1 MTGKTVKKAKKS
13 APARDASK
21 KRTDKKVKVEHVELA
36 KASHVDG
43 TPVSFYAVVIDATFP
58 YKTSNGKYVCS
69 MKITD
74 GSIASGKKDNWA
86 QLVLYARRFE
96 DLPIVQRIGDV
107 IRVHRSILRLHNG
120 RKQFNASIYYNS
132 SWALFSAD
140 KRDPEGKERAETEPF
155 GHNSKKFSFEK
166 HERDTLAKVRKFAQ
180 SHFSSNNVLGS
191 DMHVAL
197 SKATSQKNDFDV
209 LAKVLQIFEKD
220 EYTNELKIRDGSN
233 KTWYVLALKL
243 KFPHINVNDVVRI
256 RSAIYDETS
265 KKSVLNLSHYSNI
278 LTFVSNSKL
287 AKEIRNKVS
296 DDRKADQ
303 AALKDTVSM
312 HPVMLTEIDKKHAN
326 LPVTPLKDLFSD
338 DAEIAKNTT
347 FRTHFCVSKVEPA
360 NVQDYCRVYDKKAN
374 KTSSAKG
381 AKGGNF
387 IYQVQFLVKGGSSSN
402 SHYRVLLYTHDGLGK
417 DFFGVNACDLHKSAK
432 DVKALEA
439 ATANLTK
446 FNSWVDAVVERRN
459 GYYFIKDT
467 RLVL

>member
-1 MTGKTVKKAKKS
+1 MQI
-13 APARDASK
+13 
-21 KRTDKKVKVEHVELA
+21 EHVELG

-43 TPVSFYAVVIDATFP
+43 TPVSFYATVIDATFP

-74 GSIASGKKDNWA
+74 SSIASGKKDSWA
-86 QLVLYARRFE
+86 QLVLYARKFE

-107 IRVHRSILRLHNG
+107 IRVNRSILRLHNG
-120 RKQFNASIYYNS
+120 RKQFNASIYFNS

-140 KRDPEGKERAETEPF
+140 KRDPEGNDRGEVEPF
-155 GHNSKKFSFEK
+155 GHNGKKFSFEK
-166 HERDTLAKVRKFAQ
+166 HEKETLNRVRKFAQ
-180 SHFSSNNVLGS
+180 SHFASNNVLSS

-197 SKATSQKNDFDV
+197 SKASSQKNDFDV

-220 EYTNELKIRDGSN
+220 EFTNELKIRDGSN

-243 KFPHINVNDVVRI
+243 KFPHLAVNDVVRI

-265 KKSVLNLSHYSNI
+265 RKNVLNLSHYSNI

-312 HPVMLTEIDKKHAN
+312 HPVMLSEVDKKHAN
-326 LPVTPLKDLFSD
+326 LPVTPLKDLFSN
-338 DAEIAKNTT
+338 DADIARQTT
-347 FRTHFCVSKVEPA
+347 FRTHFCVSKIEPA
-360 NVQDYCRVYDKKAN
+360 SVQEYCRSYDKKAN

-381 AKGGNF
+381 SKGGNY

-402 SHYRVLLYTHDGLGK
+402 NHYRVLLYTHDGLGK
-417 DFFGVNACDLHKSAK
+417 EFFGVNATNLHSSAK
-432 DVKALEA
+432 DSKALEGHS
-439 ATANLTK
+439 ANLTK

-467 RLVL
+467 KLIH

>member
-1 MTGKTVKKAKKS
+1 M
-13 APARDASK
+13 
-21 KRTDKKVKVEHVELA
+21 
-36 KASHVDG
+36 
-43 TPVSFYAVVIDATFP
+43 IDATFP

-74 GSIASGKKDNWA
+74 ASIASGKKDSWA
-86 QLVLYARRFE
+86 QLVLYARKFE

-107 IRVHRSILRLHNG
+107 IRVNRSILRLHNG
-120 RKQFNASIYYNS
+120 RKQFNASIYFNS
-132 SWALFSAD
+132 SWAMFSAE
-140 KRDPEGKERAETEPF
+140 KRDPEGVDRQDAEPF
-155 GHNSKKFSFEK
+155 GHNGKKFSFEK
-166 HERDTLAKVRKFAQ
+166 HEKDSLNRVRKFAQ
-180 SHFSSNNVLGS
+180 SHFASNNVLSS

-197 SKATSQKNDFDV
+197 SKANSQKNDFDV

-243 KFPHINVNDVVRI
+243 KFPHLAVNDVVRI

-265 KKSVLNLSHYSNI
+265 KKNVLNLSHYSNI

-296 DDRKADQ
+296 DDKKADQ

-312 HPVMLTEIDKKHAN
+312 HPVMLSEVDKKHAN
-326 LPVTPLKDLFSD
+326 MPVTPLKDLFSD
-338 DAEIAKNTT
+338 DADIARHTT

-360 NVQDYCRVYDKKAN
+360 SVQEYCRSYDKKAN
-374 KTSSAKG
+374 KSTSAKG
-381 AKGGNF
+381 SKGGNY

-417 DFFGVNACDLHKSAK
+417 EFFGVNATNLHSSAK
-432 DVKALEA
+432 DAKALEGH
-439 ATANLTK
+439 TANLTK
-446 FNSWVDAVVERRN
+446 FNSWVDAIVERRN

-467 RLVL
+467 KLIH

>member
-1 MTGKTVKKAKKS
+1 M
-13 APARDASK
+13 PLQL
-21 KRTDKKVKVEHVELA
+21 EHVELG

-74 GSIASGKKDNWA
+74 SSIASGKKDSWA
-86 QLVLYARRFE
+86 QLVLYARKFE

-107 IRVHRSILRLHNG
+107 IRVNRSILRLHNG
-120 RKQFNASIYYNS
+120 RKQFNASIYFNS
-132 SWALFSAD
+132 SWALFSSD
-140 KRDPEGKERAETEPF
+140 KRDPEGNERGDAEPF
-155 GHNSKKFSFEK
+155 GHNGKKFSFEK
-166 HERDTLAKVRKFAQ
+166 HEKDSLNRARKFAQ
-180 SHFSSNNVLGS
+180 SHFASNNVLSS

-197 SKATSQKNDFDV
+197 SKASSQKNDFDV
-209 LAKVLQIFEKD
+209 LA
-220 EYTNELKIRDGSN
+220 
-233 KTWYVLALKL
+233 LKL
-243 KFPHINVNDVVRI
+243 KFPHLAVNDVVRI

-265 KKSVLNLSHYSNI
+265 RKNVLNLSHYSNI

-312 HPVMLTEIDKKHAN
+312 HPVMLSEVDKKHAN

-338 DAEIAKNTT
+338 DADIARQTT
-347 FRTHFCVSKVEPA
+347 FRTHFCVSKIEPA
-360 NVQDYCRVYDKKAN
+360 SVQEFCRVHDKKAN

-381 AKGGNF
+381 SKGGNY

-402 SHYRVLLYTHDGLGK
+402 NHYRVLLYTHDGLGK
-417 DFFGVNACDLHKSAK
+417 DFFGVNATNLHSSAK
-432 DVKALEA
+432 DAKALEGHA
-439 ATANLTK
+439 ANLTK

-467 RLVL
+467 KLIH